1 MHLYIWMQVSQH
13 HYCQSGRVT
22 PALNNNNNT
31 ELSSTLIFPC
41 FINAPIILC
50 CPIIQFTEYFDSFN
64 TFSSKQK
71 LQQTLIPG
79 QTSAWFWLAKGEIY
93 IEQLWQIQVSSSTI
107 PCNNKEKSIWQLR
120 EVHISILKNLCNNV
134 DKSNNLSKIQ
144 NEHQFGDWLTRQGN
158 DQS

>member
-1 MHLYIWMQVSQH
+1 MQLHSIHITNITSMVHFYKQLSHHIQVHYTRTKSSLHLYNWMQVSQH

-41 FINAPIILC
+41 CINAPLILW

-79 QTSAWFWLAKGEIY
+79 QTSAWFWLAKSEIY
-93 IEQLWQIQVSSSTI
+93 IEQL
-107 PCNNKEKSIWQLR
+107 
-120 EVHISILKNLCNNV
+120 
-134 DKSNNLSKIQ
+134 
-144 NEHQFGDWLTRQGN
+144 
-158 DQS
+158 